1 MYKRI
6 PKETV
11 EKIRTLYGEGVPQ
24 KELLKRFS
32 ISRNSLY
39 RIIHNLVSHNP
50 SYKRPVRRFDYKRG
64 KQLRKMG
71 YSDTQIGI
79 VCSSLL
85 GHPYSAGTI
94 KQYLS
99 PHHLSKIQNKVEK
112 RKNENKK
119 NNR

>member
-11 EKIRTLYGEGVPQ
+11 ENIRKQYGEGVPQ

-50 SYKRPVRRFDYKRG
+50 SYKRPIRRFDYKRG

-71 YSDTQIGI
+71 YSLAQIGI
-79 VCSSLL
+79 VCSTLL
-85 GHPYSAGTI
+85 SHPYSAGTV

-99 PHHLSKIQNKVEK
+99 PHHQSKMKKKVEE